1 MSLLR
6 LVGRP
11 MLASM
16 FISGGLSS
24 VRAPEEVAPVAE
36 DVVRPVS
43 ERVPVVPDR
52 TEQAVRLSGAVQVA
66 AGFMLATGRVP
77 RPAAL
82 AIAATLVPTTLAAHR
97 FWEEAD
103 PADRAQQRIHFLKNL
118 SMLGGLLIAADDTA
132 GRPSLLWR
140 GRHAAHDVRRDAHLV
155 RRSIR
160 ATARPAAAAGGV
172 RAKVFN

>member
-97 FWEEAD
+97 FWEEED
-103 PADRAQQRIHFLKNL
+103 PADRAEQRIHFLKNL

-132 GRPSLLWR
+132 GHPSLLWR